1 MRHPGL
7 ALLGMLRHLPL
18 PWLRALGALLG
29 HLLFLVV
36 GARRRVV
43 LTNLRLC
50 FPLWSQAER
59 ARVAQQVFV
68 HFAQAWLD
76 RSWLWQGT
84 EAQLR
89 QRVRLVGEVPALQ
102 SGLPT
107 VVFAPHFVGLDV
119 GWTALTHALP
129 QRFTTIYT
137 QQSNPSVDAWVA
149 QGRQRYGQGRLFRR
163 QDGVKAIVNAL
174 RQGEI
179 LYLLPDMN
187 FGTEESI
194 FVPFYGVSAAT
205 VPSLSRFARLGRA
218 QVVPVVTRM
227 TAEGYEVEVMPAW
240 TDFPGESI
248 EADTAE
254 MNRRL
259 QAWIDRMPAQY
270 FWVHQRFKSRPPGEP
285 SVYED

>member
-1 MRHPGL
+1 VRHPGL
-7 ALLGMLRHLPL
+7 ALLGALRVLPL
-18 PWLRALGALLG
+18 PCLRAVGALLG

-50 FPLWSQAER
+50 FPQWSAVER
-59 ARVAQQVFV
+59 GRVARQVFV

-84 EAQLR
+84 ERQLR
-89 QRVRLVGEVPALQ
+89 QRVRLVGDVAALQ
-102 SGLPT
+102 SSLPT

-119 GWTALTHALP
+119 GWTALTHGLP

-137 QQSNPSVDAWVA
+137 QQSNPAVDAWVA

-163 QDGVKAIVNAL
+163 QDGVKAIVSAL
-174 RQGEI
+174 RQGDI
-179 LYLLPDMN
+179 LYLLPDMD

-194 FVPFYGVSAAT
+194 FVPFCGVPAAT

-218 QVVPVVTRM
+218 QVVPVVTRS
-227 TAEGYEVEVMPAW
+227 A
-240 TDFPGESI
+240 
-248 EADTAE
+248 
-254 MNRRL
+254 
-259 QAWIDRMPAQY
+259 
-270 FWVHQRFKSRPPGEP
+270 
-285 SVYED
+285 

>member
-7 ALLGMLRHLPL
+7 FLMGALRHLPL
-18 PWLRALGALLG
+18 PWLRVLGAGLG
-29 HLLFLVV
+29 GLLFWVV
-36 GARRRVV
+36 RARREVV

-50 FPLWSQAER
+50 FPDWSPAR
-59 ARVAQQVFV
+59 RWRVARQVFT

-76 RSWLWQGT
+76 RSWLWQGPVS
-84 EAQLR
+84 QL
-89 QRVRLVGEVPALQ
+89 QRRVKLVGHVAALQ
-102 SGLPT
+102 SGRPT
-107 VVFAPHFVGLDV
+107 LVFAPHFVGLDV
-119 GWTALTHALP
+119 GWTALTQSLP

-137 QQSNPSVDAWVA
+137 QQSNPAVDAWVA
-149 QGRQRYGQGRLFRR
+149 EGRQRYGQGRLFRR
-163 QDGVKAIVNAL
+163 QDGVKAIVSAL
-174 RQGEI
+174 RQGDI

-187 FGTEESI
+187 FGAEESI

-227 TAEGYEVEVMPAW
+227 TPEGYEVEVMPAW
-240 TDFPGESI
+240 TDFPGDSI

-259 QAWIDRMPAQY
+259 QAWIDTMPAQY

-285 SVYED
+285 SVYGT

>member
-7 ALLGMLRHLPL
+7 ALLGALRVLPL
-18 PWLRALGALLG
+18 PCLRAVGALLG

-50 FPLWSQAER
+50 FPQWSAVER
-59 ARVAQQVFV
+59 GRVARQVFV

-84 EAQLR
+84 ERQLR
-89 QRVRLVGEVPALQ
+89 QRVRLVGDVAALQ

-107 VVFAPHFVGLDV
+107 VIFAPHFVGLDV
-119 GWTALTHALP
+119 GWTALTHGLP

-137 QQSNPSVDAWVA
+137 QQSNPAVDAWVA

-163 QDGVKAIVNAL
+163 QDGVKAIVSAL

-179 LYLLPDMN
+179 LYLLPDMD

-194 FVPFYGVSAAT
+194 FVPFCGVPAAT
-205 VPSLSRFARLGRA
+205 VPSLSRFARLARA

-227 TAEGYEVEVMPAW
+227 TPEGYEVEVMSAW

-248 EADTAE
+248 EADTAD

-259 QAWIDRMPAQY
+259 QGWIDTLPAQY